1 MGQATKDRESADKA
15 DRAKRLR
22 TALIADRITAAQ
34 TEQLV
39 VAGVI
44 VEMDPADAER
54 LKVIL

>member
-1 MGQATKDRESADKA
+1 MGQATRDRESAEKKG
-15 DRAKRLR
+15 RAKRLR
-22 TALIADRITAAQ
+22 TALIEGRITAAQ

-54 LKVIL
+54 LKVLL